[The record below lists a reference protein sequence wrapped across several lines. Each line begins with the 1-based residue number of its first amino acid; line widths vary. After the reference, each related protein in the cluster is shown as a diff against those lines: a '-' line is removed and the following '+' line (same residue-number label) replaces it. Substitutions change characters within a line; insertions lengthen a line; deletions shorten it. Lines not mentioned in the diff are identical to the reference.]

1 MIEVKARDT
10 MMRYDGECPSLKKE
24 LFDEICKLQAEL
36 TWGVAFE
43 EGRKVRIREVMEWT
57 ESHRLSGSLMHP
69 LEYYQFEL
77 EELREFIPRLLAA
90 AKAGECPEPDCKFCK
105 EKWETIKKA
114 EAKLKEWLESNSK
127 NG

>member
-1 MIEVKARDT
+1 MEEVKARDT
-10 MMRYDGECPSLKKE
+10 VMRYDGECPSLKKE
-24 LFDEICKLQAEL
+24 LFDEICKFQAEL
-36 TWGVAFE
+36 TWEVAFE
-43 EGRKVRIREVMEWT
+43 EGRKARIREVMKWI
-57 ESHRLSGSLMHP
+57 ESH
-69 LEYYQFEL
+69 FEL

-114 EAKLKEWLESNSK
+114 EAKLKEWSESNSK